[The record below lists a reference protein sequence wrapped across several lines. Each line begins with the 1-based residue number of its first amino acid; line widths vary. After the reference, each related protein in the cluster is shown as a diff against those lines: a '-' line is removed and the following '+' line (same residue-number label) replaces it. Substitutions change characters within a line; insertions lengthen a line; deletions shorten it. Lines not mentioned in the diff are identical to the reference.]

1 MSWKIRLASAAL
13 AAAAASAAPPAA
25 AQAAW
30 TVRSADPDS
39 AWTVAAPAPA
49 AVLDTL
55 AERGHLA
62 ARLDSVRGDAVH
74 VRLGPVSR
82 VASVDVVGSEA
93 APPDRLTA
101 GWSTRAGAPYSARRL
116 GADLD
121 ASARALARLGYPD
134 AVLVPT
140 VTAGEG
146 GAVAVSVRVD
156 EGAPAEVAGVE
167 LVGARRP
174 SRAFASRVAAVGP
187 GTALGDVD
195 LGRVRAALDA
205 TRLYESVGEPV
216 VARDADGRVTIQV
229 PVREAPPGAFDLVLG
244 LLPPSDGE
252 SYEVIGNGRVN
263 LRNPFGGGRALD
275 VELVRNPGL
284 ASSFDLAVRDPFVFG
299 TPIAAGLRFEGTSRG
314 EPAPFTRQRYSAE
327 VGYALAPG
335 LSLVAGLSA
344 EAVRPGVVEVA
355 GDGGG
360 AASVRRSDALYVG
373 AGVVLDRLDAPRNPR
388 RGVALRLYAE
398 QGRPRTT
405 SPDPTVLLETGA
417 RRRLD
422 AAVRGYVPT
431 FRRQTAV
438 LGLDARVLQS
448 GAQAAGP
455 AGALDEGDLFRLGG
469 ARTLRGYDEEAFRGR
484 AVGRLLAEYRL
495 LFDADSYLV
504 AFFDLGYV
512 DRPALGA
519 APPSARVLPGYGAGV
534 RVRTGLGLLSVSYA
548 LNPDLTLGRGKV
560 HAGVAVGL

>member
-1 MSWKIRLASAAL
+1 MSWKIRLASTAL
-13 AAAAASAAPPAA
+13 AAAAGWAAPPAE
-25 AQAAW
+25 AQEAW
-30 TVRSADPDS
+30 TVRSADS
-39 AWTVAAPAPA
+39 VWTVTAPVPA

-55 AERGHLA
+55 VERGHLA
-62 ARLDSVRGDAVH
+62 ARIDSVREADLYVWP
-74 VRLGPVSR
+74 GPVSR
-82 VASVDVVGSEA
+82 VASVEVVGSEA
-93 APPDRLTA
+93 APPERLRA
-101 GWSTRAGAPYSARRL
+101 GWATRAGAPYSARRL
-116 GADLD
+116 EADLE

-140 VTAGEG
+140 VTSSES
-146 GAVAVSVRVD
+146 GAVRVAVRVD

-174 SRAFASRVAAVGP
+174 SRAFASRVTAVGP

-195 LGRVRAALDA
+195 LGRVRTALDA

-252 SYEVIGNGRVN
+252 PYEVVGNGRVN

-284 ASSFDLAVRDPFVFG
+284 ASSLVLAVRDPFVFG
-299 TPIAAGLRFEGTSRG
+299 TPLAAGLRFEGTSRG
-314 EPAPFTRQRYSAE
+314 EPAPFSRQRYTAE

-344 EAVRPGVVEVA
+344 EAVRPGVVE
-355 GDGGG
+355 GDGPGGG
-360 AASVRRSDALYVG
+360 AVRRSDAVYLG

-405 SPDPTVLLETGA
+405 SPDPTVLLEAGA

-422 AAVRGYVPT
+422 AAVRGYIPT

-438 LGLDARVLQS
+438 VGLDARVLQG
-448 GAQAAGP
+448 GA
-455 AGALDEGDLFRLGG
+455 AGALDEGDLFRIGG

-495 LFDADSYLV
+495 LFDADSYGV
-504 AFFDLGYV
+504 AFVDLGYV

-519 APPSARVLPGYGAGV
+519 APPETRVLPGYGLGV
-534 RVRTGLGLLSVSYA
+534 RVRTGLGLASLSYA
-548 LNPDLTLGRGKV
+548 LSPDVPLGRGKV
-560 HAGVAVGL
+560 HVGVAVGL